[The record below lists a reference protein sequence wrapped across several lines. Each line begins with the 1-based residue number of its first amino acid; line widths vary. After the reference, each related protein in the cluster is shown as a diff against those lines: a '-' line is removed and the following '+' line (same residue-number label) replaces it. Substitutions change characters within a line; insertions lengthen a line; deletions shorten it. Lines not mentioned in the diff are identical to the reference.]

1 MVIWYKVWDENHIK
15 SAHTIE
21 DDSDDTR
28 THKIFNS
35 LDEVCSKINVARP
48 IWLDVNIRDFKR
60 FAKTRFNADNFIE
73 DIDFEYLEIEV
84 LEED

>member
-1 MVIWYKVWDENHIK
+1 M
-15 SAHTIE
+15 
-21 DDSDDTR
+21 
-28 THKIFNS
+28 
-35 LDEVCSKINVARP
+35 CSKINVARP